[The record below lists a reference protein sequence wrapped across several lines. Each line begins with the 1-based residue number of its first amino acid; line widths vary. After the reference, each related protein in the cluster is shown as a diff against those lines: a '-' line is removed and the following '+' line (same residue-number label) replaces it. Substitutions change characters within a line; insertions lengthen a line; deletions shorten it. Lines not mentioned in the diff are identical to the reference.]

1 LLLAGAAATG
11 AAAGEQTRGAL
22 LDVPYLAQPARL
34 CGGAA
39 LAMVMRYWGESRVFA
54 DDFSALVEEDRGGIP
69 AGTLARAVTARGWHA
84 VDLALDEES
93 GLLRVRDE
101 VDRRRPVIALIEAG
115 TAQYHFVV
123 IVGVTDEFVV
133 LHDPARAPFQVVPHA
148 QFDAAWSRAERWML
162 VILPP
167 GPGASPGPGGAQTAS
182 PDVATA
188 STEVAAETATPPPCG
203 ALVSH
208 SVGLARSRQLV
219 EAERGLT
226 AATSLCPSEAAGWRE
241 LAGLRFLE
249 RRYAESRRLADLAA
263 SIAPEDAHAWQLL
276 ATSRYLTGD
285 FVGALEA
292 WNRVGEPRTD
302 VLSIEGVRRTPHA
315 VILEQVSLPPR
326 ALLTARSFV
335 RAARRLDEVPVAGE
349 TALRY
354 EPTTDGWAGIEAS
367 IDERRTLPDNWMQW
381 GAEGVET
388 LLQREVTVNVP
399 GHLGAGENVRAR
411 YRWAANRPRV
421 LMDFAAPA
429 PNPLPGI
436 VTAELWWERQ
446 AYASVEPGASPIRE
460 ERIRTGGHVADWAT
474 DWLRWQAGVAID
486 RFDGARHVA
495 LGGQIVTRLVDD
507 HVAVAL
513 NLERWTATA
522 GRPAFAT
529 GGLAGAWRWSKAPAA
544 PNWRAFGG
552 AALASDAAPL
562 ALWPAASTTLTRRA
576 LLRAHPVRDGGV
588 INGEVFG
595 RRITF
600 VTIEHE
606 RPVWSG
612 DFGQASVVV
621 FMDAA
626 RAWQRREPGASP
638 WHTDLGAGVR
648 FGEPGSAGVVRLDV
662 AIGLRDRQTA
672 ISAGYVPPW
681 GR

>member
-1 LLLAGAAATG
+1 
-11 AAAGEQTRGAL
+11 
-22 LDVPYLAQPARL
+22 
-34 CGGAA
+34 
-39 LAMVMRYWGESRVFA
+39 VFA
-54 DDFSALVEEDRGGIP
+54 DDFRALVDEDRGGIP
-69 AGTLARAVTARGWHA
+69 AGTLVRAVTARGWHA
-84 VDLALDEES
+84 IDLALDEGS
-93 GLLRVRDE
+93 GLVRVRGE
-101 VDRRRPVIALIEAG
+101 VDRGRPVIVLIEAG
-115 TAQYHFVV
+115 PAQYHFVV

-133 LHDPARAPFQVVPHA
+133 LHDPARAPFQVVPLA

-167 GPGASPGPGGAQTAS
+167 GSNAS
-182 PDVATA
+182 PDPSRARAASTDVPAASTDVVTA
-188 STEVAAETATPPPCG
+188 STAVAAETATPPPCG

-249 RRYAESRRLADLAA
+249 QQYAESRRLADLAV

-285 FVGALEA
+285 VVGALEA

-302 VLSIEGVRRTPHA
+302 VVSVEGARRTPHA
-315 VILEQVSLPPR
+315 VILEQVRLPPR

-367 IDERRTLPDNWMQW
+367 IDERRTLPDDWMQW

-399 GHLGAGENVRAR
+399 GHLGAGENVRVR

-421 LMDFAAPA
+421 LMEFAAPA
-429 PNPLPGI
+429 PNLLPGI

-446 AYASVEPGASPIRE
+446 AYASVGPGAFPIRE
-460 ERIRTGGHVADWAT
+460 ERVRTGGHVADWAT

-486 RFDGARHVA
+486 RFDGAGHVA

-507 HVAVAL
+507 HVAVTL

-522 GRPAFAT
+522 SRPAFAA
-529 GGLAGAWRWSKAPAA
+529 GGLAGAWRWSNAAGA

-552 AALASDAAPL
+552 AALASDSAPL
-562 ALWPAASTTLTRRA
+562 ALWPAASTNLTRGA

-588 INGEVFG
+588 ITGEVFG
-595 RRITF
+595 RRIAF

-612 DFGQASVVV
+612 DFGQASVVA

-626 RAWQRREPGASP
+626 RAWRRREPGASP
-638 WHTDLGAGVR
+638 WHADLGAGVR
-648 FGEPGSAGVVRLDV
+648 FGEPGSTGVVRLDV